1 MWMLKPL
8 HLIQCR
14 ILCCLHPLQCRM
26 NKQVHWRNNHPWL
39 SIKQLAC
46 PIIMLTYWTW
56 QQVEQWLTISVENT
70 CVACLTLVT
79 IWNQR
84 CGKGLHLGFKFHMSS
99 HISNKQQTE
108 NQDRA
113 TEMGRFFSFWRFW
126 GYLVNF
132 GKRISTNKQTRKLN
146 YILI

>member
-99 HISNKQQTE
+99 QIYTNSRLKIKTEQQRWEGFSAFEDSGGIWSILVKEYQHINKIIYWFR
-108 NQDRA
+108 D
-113 TEMGRFFSFWRFW
+113 
-126 GYLVNF
+126 
-132 GKRISTNKQTRKLN
+132 
-146 YILI
+146 

>member
-1 MWMLKPL
+1 MVKMWMLKPL

-70 CVACLTLVT
+70 CVACPDLSHHLKPEM
-79 IWNQR
+79 WQR
-84 CGKGLHLGFKFHMSS
+84 FTFGLQVS
-99 HISNKQQTE
+99 HVKSNLYKQQTE
-108 NQDRA
+108 NHDRA
-113 TEMGRFFSFWRFW
+113 TAMGRFFSFWRFW

-132 GKRISTNKQTRKLN
+132 GKRISTHKQN